1 MGDSHQY
8 VGDNHPYVGNNH
20 QYGGDTHQYMGEHGL
35 PLGQTKQEPWE
46 EDLRAVTRWENEAE
60 LVSWGSVEL
69 NGQAVGTAEEPMSI
83 TEMEFDTFEASA
95 AGDSVAVGCLG
106 DPGPDGAWWFGG
118 GEQRRLW
125 EQRRS

>member
-1 MGDSHQY
+1 M
-8 VGDNHPYVGNNH
+8 
-20 QYGGDTHQYMGEHGL
+20 

-46 EDLRAVTRWENEAE
+46 EDQRKETLWENEAE

-95 AGDSVAVGCLG
+95 AGDSAAVGCLG
-106 DPGPDGAWWFGG
+106 DPGPDGAWGFGG